1 MAFLTRWRRQRYGS
15 CLSRGEESIYCA
27 RMGGTLPSRWIHG
40 SPHCSANT
48 DPAVQ
53 VHTFDDNTFI
63 LRQNKCFNYEAPFLY
78 LLFGTEKALLLDTG
92 ARPQPCQEL
101 RLRDVVQEIIGRWRT
116 AHAQSAIEL
125 IVAHS
130 HSHGDHSF
138 ADDQFDQQ
146 PATTVVQQS
155 LDEMRDFF
163 GFRRW
168 PGQAVTFDLGGR
180 PLTVLAVPGHEESHI
195 AFHDART
202 GILLSGDAVY
212 PGPVCRQLERLSSEH
227 QTTGTLCRRSC
238 GQPHPRCSHRDDP
251 HQRRRLSVR
260 RNLSARRA
268 RSPAVER
275 TPASTGRR
283 AHSLGPT
290 PTRLV
295 MDDFIIEPL
304 GA

>member
-1 MAFLTRWRRQRYGS
+1 
-15 CLSRGEESIYCA
+15 
-27 RMGGTLPSRWIHG
+27 MGGTLPSRWIHG

-212 PGPVCRQLERLSSEH
+212 PGYLYVANWKDYRRSIKRLVRFAAAHAVSHILGAHIEMTRTKGVAYRSGATYQPDEHVLQLSSEH
-227 QTTGTLCRRSC
+227 L
-238 GQPHPRCSHRDDP
+238 
-251 HQRRRLSVR
+251 
-260 RNLSARRA
+260 RA
-268 RSPAVER
+268 LDAALTR
-275 TPASTGRR
+275 
-283 AHSLGPT
+283 LGPT